1 MRRITAAKYESLAVT
16 PLVTRISYRCD
27 RMYLMVVSLDSMI
40 EISDLSHIYSGNTKA
55 LDNLS
60 FSVER
65 GEVVGLLGPN
75 GAGKSTTVKMITG
88 ILRPTSGS
96 IKVAGFEVS
105 ENLTEVRKRIG
116 FMPQE
121 TSLYQDLTAQEALEY
136 HADLYGVPKDEVSDR
151 VSKMLD
157 LAGLTHR
164 RNDLI
169 KTYSGGMKRR
179 LALVRTILH
188 DSELLILDEMSLG
201 VDVHSR
207 NLIWNQVRRMREE
220 GLTVLFCTNY
230 MDEAEALA
238 DRVVVIDNGK
248 LVAEGTPDQLKREYV
263 GNYLIEVLL
272 EGLEPDSDAAW
283 LGEQLGMEAE
293 KLSKPLDGGPRTAW
307 IKSQVGHV
315 DLPRVIEKLTEL
327 GLKVKQAA
335 LREPSLGD
343 VFLTIT
349 GSKLRD

>member
-1 MRRITAAKYESLAVT
+1 
-16 PLVTRISYRCD
+16 
-27 RMYLMVVSLDSMI
+27 MVVSLAPMI
-40 EISDLSHIYSGNTKA
+40 EISDLSHIYSGKTKA

-75 GAGKSTTVKMITG
+75 GAGKSTAVKLITG
-88 ILRPTSGS
+88 ILHPTSGS
-96 IKVAGFEVS
+96 IKVASFEVS
-105 ENLTEVRKRIG
+105 ENLAEVRRRIG
-116 FMPQE
+116 FMSQE
-121 TSLYQDLTAQEALEY
+121 TSLYQDLSAQEALEY
-136 HADLYGVPKDEVSDR
+136 HADLYGVPKEEVSER
-151 VSKMLD
+151 VAKMLD

-164 RNDLI
+164 KNDRI

-207 NLIWNQVRRMREE
+207 NLIWNQVRRLRDE

-238 DRVVVIDNGK
+238 DRVIVTDNGK
-248 LVAEGTPDQLKREYV
+248 LVAEGTPDSLKREYV

-272 EGLEPDSDAAW
+272 EGLEPENDATW
-283 LGEQLGMEAE
+283 LGEQLGMETE

-307 IKSQVGHV
+307 IKSQVGHA
-315 DLPRVIEKLTEL
+315 DLPLVIEKLIEL

-335 LREPSLGD
+335 LREPGPSGCIGLLPD
-343 VFLTIT
+343 
-349 GSKLRD
+349 R

>member
-1 MRRITAAKYESLAVT
+1 M
-16 PLVTRISYRCD
+16 TRISYLLTAD
-27 RMYLMVVSLDSMI
+27 YVHGDSLSSMI
-40 EISDLSHIYSGNTKA
+40 EISQLTHVYGGQIKA

-96 IKVAGFEVS
+96 VKVAGFEVN
-105 ENLTEVRKRIG
+105 ENLAEVRRRIG

-121 TSLYQDLTAQEALEY
+121 TSLYQDLTAREALEY
-136 HADLYGVPKDEVSDR
+136 HADLYGVPKEEVNAR
-151 VSKMLD
+151 VAKMLD

-164 RNDLI
+164 KDSLV

-207 NLIWNQVRRMREE
+207 NLIWNQVRKLREE

-238 DRVVVIDNGK
+238 DRVIVIDNGK
-248 LVAEGTPDQLKREYV
+248 LVAEGAPDGLKREYV

-272 EGLEPDSDAAW
+272 EGLEPKTDASW
-283 LGEQLGMEAE
+283 LSEKLGMEAE
-293 KLSKPLDGGPRTAW
+293 KLSDPLNGGPRTAW
-307 IKSQVGHV
+307 IKSQAGHS
-315 DLPRVIEKLTEL
+315 DLPKVIEKLNAL
-327 GLKVKQAA
+327 GLNIKQAA

-343 VFLTIT
+343 VFLSIT

>member
-1 MRRITAAKYESLAVT
+1 
-16 PLVTRISYRCD
+16 
-27 RMYLMVVSLDSMI
+27 MVVSLASMI
-40 EISDLSHIYSGNTKA
+40 EISDLSHIYGGKMKA

-75 GAGKSTTVKMITG
+75 GAGKSTAVKLITG
-88 ILRPTSGS
+88 ILHPTTGS

-105 ENLTEVRKRIG
+105 ENLAEVRRRIG
-116 FMPQE
+116 F
-121 TSLYQDLTAQEALEY
+121 
-136 HADLYGVPKDEVSDR
+136 PKDEVSER
-151 VSKMLD
+151 VAKMLD

-164 RNDLI
+164 KNDRI

-201 VDVHSR
+201 VDVQSR

-238 DRVVVIDNGK
+238 DRVIVIDNGK
-248 LVAEGTPDQLKREYV
+248 LVAEGTPDGLKREYV
-263 GNYLIEVLL
+263 GSYLIEVLL
-272 EGLEPDSDAAW
+272 EGLEPENDASW
-283 LGEQLGMEAE
+283 LGGQLGMEAE

-307 IKSQVGHV
+307 IKSQAGHA
-315 DLPRVIEKLTEL
+315 DLPLVIEKLTEL
-327 GLKVKQAA
+327 GLKVKQAS